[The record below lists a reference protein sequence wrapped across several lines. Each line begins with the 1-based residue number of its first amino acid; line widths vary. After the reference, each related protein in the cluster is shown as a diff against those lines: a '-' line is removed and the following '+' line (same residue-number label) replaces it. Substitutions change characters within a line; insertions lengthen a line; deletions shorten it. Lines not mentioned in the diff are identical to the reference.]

1 MHRLVIRFLLGICF
15 FTLALSAGAQ
25 NTKPTDPPS
34 STFGLDAKDARAVN
48 QIRARMAE
56 IRKTRPTVALVLSG
70 GGAKGAAT
78 VGVLKYLEK
87 FNIPVDMVVGT
98 SIGGLLG
105 GMYAL
110 GYDADYLDSLLRNM
124 DWEMALSD
132 KVDRKY
138 MPYSRIRNK
147 EKYLLQFPFY
157 YRADDY
163 KNYLRGD
170 MPFAPGRSR
179 ELHLGAG
186 SGDMSSMAR
195 GNLMGSLP
203 SGFVFGQNVNH
214 IISSRTVGYSDS
226 TDFFKFPI
234 PFACVATDMA
244 SGRAKVWHAGS
255 INMALRSTMS
265 IPGLFAPVR
274 TNGMVLV
281 DGGMRNNFP
290 VNVAKRM
297 GADIVIGIDLS
308 DQSLKADEI
317 QNLGDIMMAGMDL
330 FSNDAFELNQN
341 LLDIHIH
348 PDVTGYNMLS
358 FNREAVDT
366 LYNRGYMAAQKVTPQ
381 LRALKKRM
389 SSAGRRLNARKAV
402 DIGLQPVS
410 IGNIEVVGVDMS
422 EADYIIEGMQVKAN
436 STVDRDALEDDIARI
451 YGKGS
456 YDYVNYEL
464 RGKKEPYTLRIYC
477 KRGPMHKIG
486 FGARVD
492 TEEFVALLLNVG
504 LNTNAMRGHSL
515 DINARL
521 SSHPYLDL
529 LYAYNGRSFA
539 TFNLRANVSY
549 LDKIFLFPDLFQAS
563 VSFIQSN
570 QELFFSNMHW
580 SDMDIKLGFRNQLLY
595 ANRILDASGLTLN
608 TFMDYPGLFI
618 DGRIETLDNGY
629 FPTKGVSAG
638 VRGDLIYS
646 GIDPIDGT
654 ALTGV
659 AAADVTVPISRN
671 RFTLLLQMNARMVF
685 SSGAPLLLMNMVGG
699 DMPGRYMDHQ
709 IPMIGIAGAMFREDN
724 IIMGR
729 IEARYRLGSNHYL
742 SLIGNTGID
751 FPDFSHITDAS
762 MLSGFGMGYSYN
774 SIAGP
779 LKAQL
784 GWSPLTKKLSFYLS
798 MGYNF

>member
-1 MHRLVIRFLLGICF
+1 MKKLILILLSLLPVI
-15 FTLALSAGAQ
+15 ASAQ
-25 NTKPTDPPS
+25 NTNLKDPPS
-34 STFGLDAKDARAVN
+34 STFGLDKKDQRAVE

-98 SIGGLLG
+98 SIGGMLG
-105 GMYAL
+105 GLYAL
-110 GYDADYLDSLLRNM
+110 GYNADYLDSLFKNM

-163 KNYLRGD
+163 MNYLRGD

-179 ELHLGAG
+179 ELHLGAN
-186 SGDMSSMAR
+186 SGEDMSTMAR
-195 GNLMGSLP
+195 NNLMGSLP

-234 PFACVATDMA
+234 PFACIATDMA

-297 GADIVIGIDLS
+297 GADIVIGVDLS
-308 DQSLKADEI
+308 ERSLHATEI

-330 FSNDAFELNQN
+330 FSNDAFELNQS

-348 PDVTGYNMLS
+348 PDVSGYNMLS
-358 FNREAVDT
+358 FNREAVDS
-366 LYNRGYMAAQKVTPQ
+366 LYQRGYEAAQKAAPQ
-381 LRALKKRM
+381 LRALKKRLG
-389 SSAGRRLNARKAV
+389 SAGRRLNAKKAV
-402 DIGLQPVS
+402 DIDLTPVKV
-410 IGNIEVVGVDMS
+410 GKIEVVGVD
-422 EADYIIEGMQVKAN
+422 EAEAEYIIQGMQVKEGA
-436 STVDRDALEDDIARI
+436 TVDRDQIEDDIARI
-451 YGKGS
+451 FGRGA

-464 RGKKEPYTLRIYC
+464 RGKKEPYTLRVLC

-492 TEEFVALLLNVG
+492 SEEYVSLLFNLG

-515 DINARL
+515 DITARL
-521 SSHPYLDL
+521 STHPYLDL
-529 LYAYNGRSFA
+529 LYSYNGRSFA
-539 TFNLRANVSY
+539 TFNARVNVSY
-549 LDKIFLFPDLFQAS
+549 LEKVFLLNDLTPFS
-563 VSFIQSN
+563 MSFIQSD

-580 SDMDIKLGFRNQLLY
+580 SFFDVKMGIRNQIFWTD
-595 ANRILDASGLTLN
+595 NVGPTLVKRAI
-608 TFMDYPGLFI
+608 FYPGFFT
-618 DGRIETLDNGY
+618 DARVETLDNGY

-638 VRGDLIYS
+638 VRGALIYIDMYNEAS
-646 GIDPIDGT
+646 TKFTGI
-654 ALTGV
+654 V
-659 AAADVTVPISRN
+659 AADVTFPVSLN
-671 RFTLLLQMNARMVF
+671 RFTLTMKGNARMVF
-685 SSGAPLLLMNMVGG
+685 SNAAPLVYNNFIGG
-699 DMPGRYMDHQ
+699 EMAGRYLDQQ
-709 IPMIGIAGAMFREDN
+709 IPFVGVNGAVVCPNN
-724 IIMGR
+724 IVVGR
-729 IEARYRLGSNHYL
+729 LEARYRLGKNHYVSIL
-742 SLIGNTGID
+742 GDTGID
-751 FPDFSHITDAS
+751 FDEFANIGDAN
-762 MLSGFGMGYSYN
+762 LLAGVGAGYAYD

-779 LKAQL
+779 LKAQI
-784 GWSPLTKKLSFYLS
+784 GWSNVTKKVSFYLS
-798 MGYNF
+798 LGYNF

>member
-1 MHRLVIRFLLGICF
+1 MKKLILFLLS
-15 FTLALSAGAQ
+15 LLPMVASAQ
-25 NTKPTDPPS
+25 NTKMTDPPS
-34 STFGLDAKDARAVN
+34 STFGLDTKDARAVN

-105 GMYAL
+105 GLYAL
-110 GYDADYLDSLLRNM
+110 GYDADYLDSLVRNM
-124 DWEMALSD
+124 NWDMALSD

-138 MPYSRIRNK
+138 MPYSRIRNR

-157 YRADDY
+157 YKPDDY
-163 KNYLRGD
+163 KNYIRGD
-170 MPFAPGRSR
+170 MPFAAGRSR

-203 SGFVFGQNVNH
+203 SGVVFGQNVNH

-255 INMALRSTMS
+255 INLAMRSTMS

-297 GADIVIGIDLS
+297 GADIVIGVDLS
-308 DQSLKADEI
+308 ERSLKADEI

-330 FSNDAFELNQN
+330 FSNDAFELNQS

-358 FNREAVDT
+358 FNREAVDS
-366 LYNRGYMAAQKVTPQ
+366 LYIRGYEAAKKATPQ
-381 LRALKKRM
+381 LRALKKRLG
-389 SSAGRRLNARKAV
+389 SAGRRLNARKAV
-402 DIGLQPVS
+402 DIGITPVK
-410 IGNIEVVGVDMS
+410 IAKIEVVGVDAA
-422 EADYIIEGMQVKAN
+422 EADYIIEGMSVKEN
-436 STVDRDALEDDIARI
+436 SVVSRDQIEDDIAHI
-451 YGKGS
+451 FGKGS

-464 RGKKEPYTLRIYC
+464 RGKKEPYTLRVMC
-477 KRGPMHKIG
+477 KRGPMHRIG

-492 TEEFVALLLNVG
+492 SEEYVSLLFNLG

-515 DINARL
+515 DITARL
-521 SSHPYLDL
+521 STHPYLDF
-529 LYAYNGRSFA
+529 LYAYNGRTFA
-539 TFNLRANVSY
+539 TFNARANVSY
-549 LDKIFLFPDLFQAS
+549 LEKTFLLNDLTPFS
-563 VSFIQSN
+563 MTFIQSD

-580 SDMDIKLGFRNQLLY
+580 SFFDVKMGLRNQIFWTD
-595 ANRILDASGLTLN
+595 NVGPTLVKK
-608 TFMDYPGLFI
+608 TKFYPGIFA
-618 DGRIETLDNGY
+618 DARIETLDHGY

-638 VRGDLIYS
+638 FRGALFYTDLNNEGS
-646 GIDPIDGT
+646 TKFTGI
-654 ALTGV
+654 L
-659 AAADVTVPISRN
+659 AADVTFPISLS
-671 RFTLLLQMNARMVF
+671 RFTLTMKGNARMVF
-685 SSGAPLLLMNMVGG
+685 SSTAPLVYNNFIGG
-699 DMPGRYMDHQ
+699 EMAGRYLDQQ
-709 IPMIGIAGAMFREDN
+709 IPFVGVNGAVVCPNN
-724 IIMGR
+724 IVVGR
-729 IEARYRLGSNHYL
+729 LEARYRFGKNHYVSIL
-742 SLIGNTGID
+742 GDTGID
-751 FPDFSHITDAS
+751 FDEFANIGDAQ
-762 MLSGFGMGYSYN
+762 MLAGFGAGYAYN

-779 LKAQL
+779 LKAQI
-784 GWSPLTKKLSFYLS
+784 GWSNVTKKVSVYLS
-798 MGYNF
+798 LGYNF

>member
-1 MHRLVIRFLLGICF
+1 MKKLCLIL
-15 FTLALSAGAQ
+15 LALLSIAASAQ
-25 NTKPTDPPS
+25 NTKMTDPPS

-110 GYDADYLDSLLRNM
+110 GYNADYLDSLVRNM
-124 DWEMALSD
+124 DWDMALSD
-132 KVDRKY
+132 KVDRQY

-157 YRADDY
+157 YKADDY
-163 KNYLRGD
+163 KNFLKGD
-170 MPFAPGRSR
+170 MPFAAGRSR

-186 SGDMSSMAR
+186 SADMSNMAR
-195 GNLMGSLP
+195 GNIMGSLP

-244 SGRAKVWHAGS
+244 SGRAKVWHSGS

-274 TNGMVLV
+274 YGGMVLV

-297 GADIVIGIDLS
+297 GADIVIGVDLS
-308 DQSLKADEI
+308 DRSLKADEI

-330 FSNDAFELNQN
+330 FSNDAFELNQS

-358 FNREAVDT
+358 FNKEAVDT
-366 LYNRGYMAAQKVTPQ
+366 MYIRGYQAAQKATPQ
-381 LRALKKRM
+381 LRALKKRLG
-389 SSAGRRLNARKAV
+389 SAGRRLNAKRAI
-402 DIGLQPVS
+402 DIGRKPVS
-410 IGNIEVVGVDMS
+410 IGKIEVVGVDEA
-422 EADYIIEGMQVKAN
+422 EADYIKAGMSVKPNTTAG
-436 STVDRDALEDDIARI
+436 RDQIEDDIARI
-451 YGKGS
+451 FGKGA

-464 RGKKEPYTLRIYC
+464 RGKKEPFTLRVYC

-492 TEEFVALLLNVG
+492 TEEFVALLLNLG

-515 DINARL
+515 DINTRL
-521 SSHPYLDL
+521 STHPYLDL
-529 LYAYNGRSFA
+529 LYSYNGRTFA
-539 TFNLRANVSY
+539 TFNARANVTY
-549 LDKIFLFPDLFQAS
+549 LDKIFMWTAGDPFDL
-563 VSFIQSN
+563 SFIQSN
-570 QELFFSNMHW
+570 QEIFFSNMHW
-580 SDMDIKLGFRNQLLY
+580 SDMDVKLGLRNQFYWLNR
-595 ANRILDASGLTLN
+595 ANLATVN
-608 TFMDYPGLFI
+608 TAMDFPGIFL
-618 DGRIETLDNGY
+618 DGRVETLDNGY

-638 VRGDLIYS
+638 IRGDLVYS
-646 GIDPIDGT
+646 GFVPDATKLMGI
-654 ALTGV
+654 
-659 AAADVTVPISRN
+659 AAADVTVPLSRD
-671 RFTLLLQMNARMVF
+671 RFTFLLKVNARMIF
-685 SSGAPLLLMNMVGG
+685 SGGAPLVFNNVVGG
-699 DMPGRYMDHQ
+699 DMAGRYLDQQ
-709 IPMIGIAGAMFREDN
+709 IPFVGLPGAMLLQDN
-724 IIMGR
+724 VAVGTV
-729 IEARYRLGSNHYL
+729 EARYRLGNNHYL
-742 SLIGNTGID
+742 SLMGSSSVD
-751 FPDFSHITDAS
+751 FPDFSHIKEAN
-762 MLSGFGMGYSYN
+762 MFSGFGIGYAYN

-784 GWSPLTKKLSFYLS
+784 GWSSFTNKLSLYLS
-798 MGYNF
+798 LGYNF

>member
-1 MHRLVIRFLLGICF
+1 MKKLATILLFLLLMPL
-15 FTLALSAGAQ
+15 LASAQ
-25 NTKPTDPPS
+25 NTKLADPPS
-34 STFGLDAKDARAVN
+34 STFGLDRKDARAVD

-110 GYDADYLDSLLRNM
+110 GYDADYLDSLVRNM
-124 DWEMALSD
+124 DWDMALSD
-132 KVDRKY
+132 KVDRQY
-138 MPYSRIRNK
+138 MPYSRIRNR

-157 YRADDY
+157 YNASDY

-170 MPFAPGRSR
+170 MPFAAGRSR

-234 PFACVATDMA
+234 PFACIATDMA
-244 SGRAKVWHAGS
+244 SGRAKVWHSGS
-255 INMALRSTMS
+255 INLALRSTMS

-297 GADIVIGIDLS
+297 GADIVIGVDLS
-308 DQSLKADEI
+308 DRSLQADEI

-330 FSNDAFELNQN
+330 FSNDVFELNQE

-348 PDVTGYNMLS
+348 PDMTGYNMLS
-358 FNREAVDT
+358 FNRAAVDT
-366 LYNRGYMAAQKVTPQ
+366 MFNRGYVAAQKATPQ

-389 SSAGRRLNARKAV
+389 GSAGRRYNARKAV
-402 DIGLQPVS
+402 DIGLHPVA
-410 IGNIEVVGVDMS
+410 IGKIEVVGVDS
-422 EADYIIEGMQVKAN
+422 AEAEYIIEGLHVKAGT
-436 STVDRDALEDDIARI
+436 TVDRDQIEDDIAHI
-451 YGKGS
+451 FGKGA

-464 RGKKEPYTLRIYC
+464 RGKKEPFTLRIYC
-477 KRGPMHKIG
+477 KRGPMHKLG

-492 TEEFVALLLNVG
+492 TEDFVALLLNVG

-515 DINARL
+515 DITTRL
-521 SSHPYLDL
+521 STHPYLDL
-529 LYAYNGRSFA
+529 LYSYNGRSFA
-539 TFNLRANVSY
+539 TFNVRANVTY
-549 LDKIFLFPDLFQAS
+549 LDKMLVTPDWTPADF
-563 VSFIQSN
+563 SFIHSV

-580 SDMDIKLGFRNQLLY
+580 SDMDVKLGFRNQYFWL
-595 ANRILDASGLTLN
+595 NRAGTLSVQKG
-608 TFMDYPGLFI
+608 MDYPGVFL
-618 DGRIETLDNGY
+618 DGRIETMDNGY
-629 FPTKGVSAG
+629 FPTRGVSAG
-638 VRGDLIYS
+638 IRGDLVYRS
-646 GIDPIDGT
+646 LNEDESSKF
-654 ALTGV
+654 LGV
-659 AAADVTVPISRN
+659 AAADVTVPLSMD
-671 RFTLLLQMNARMVF
+671 RFTLVLKGNARMVF
-685 SSGAPLLLMNMVGG
+685 SNGAPLLFMNMVGG
-699 DMPGRYMDHQ
+699 DMPGRYLDQQ
-709 IPMIGIAGAMFREDN
+709 IPFAGVTGGYLRADN
-724 IIMGR
+724 IVVGSA
-729 IEARYRLGSNHYL
+729 EARYRLGVNHYV
-742 SLIGNTGID
+742 SLLGSTMAD
-751 FPDFSHITDAS
+751 FDDFAS
-762 MLSGFGMGYSYN
+762 IKEANLFSGFAIGYAYN

-784 GWSPLTKKLSFYLS
+784 GWSSLTNKLSLYLS
-798 MGYNF
+798 VGYYF

>member
-1 MHRLVIRFLLGICF
+1 MKKILAIVLGLV
-15 FTLALSAGAQ
+15 ALSAAAQ
-25 NTKPTDPPS
+25 NTKMTDPPS
-34 STFGLDAKDARAVN
+34 STFGLDRKDARAVD

-110 GYDADYLDSLLRNM
+110 GYDADYLDSLIRNM

-138 MPYSRIRNK
+138 MPYSRIRAK

-163 KNYLRGD
+163 KNYLKGD
-170 MPFAPGRSR
+170 MPFAAGRSR
-179 ELHLGAG
+179 ELHLGAN
-186 SGDMSSMAR
+186 SGDMSSIAR
-195 GNLMGSLP
+195 GNIMGSLP

-214 IISSRTVGYSDS
+214 ILSSRTVGYSDS

-234 PFACVATDMA
+234 PFACLATDMA
-244 SGRAKVWHAGS
+244 SGRAKVWHSGS
-255 INMALRSTMS
+255 VNLALRSTMS

-297 GADIVIGIDLS
+297 GADIVIGVDLS
-308 DQSLKADEI
+308 ERSLKADEI

-330 FSNDAFELNQN
+330 FSNDAFELNQS

-348 PDVTGYNMLS
+348 PDMSGYNMLS
-358 FNREAVDT
+358 FNREAVDSM
-366 LYNRGYMAAQKVTPQ
+366 YNRGYAAAVKATPQ
-381 LRALKKRM
+381 LRALKNRLG
-389 SSAGRRLNARKAV
+389 SAGRKYNAKKAV
-402 DIGLQPVS
+402 DIGLTPVT
-410 IGNIEVVGVDMS
+410 IGKIEVVGVDDA
-422 EADYIIEGMQVKAN
+422 EAEYIMEGMQVKAGM
-436 STVDRDALEDDIARI
+436 VAGRDQIEDDIAHI
-451 YGKGS
+451 FGKGS

-464 RGKKEPYTLRIYC
+464 RGKKAPYTLRIYC
-477 KRGPMHKIG
+477 KRGPMHKLG

-515 DINARL
+515 DITTRL
-521 SSHPYLDL
+521 STHPYLDL
-529 LYAYNGRSFA
+529 LYAYNGRNFA
-539 TFNLRANVSY
+539 TLNVRANVSY
-549 LDKIFLFPDLFQAS
+549 LEKMFFMSSEVITDM
-563 VSFIQSN
+563 SFVQSN
-570 QELFFSNMHW
+570 QEVFFSNMHW
-580 SDMDIKLGFRNQLLY
+580 SFFDVKLGLRNQVYWMRNLQGQVMDFPG
-595 ANRILDASGLTLN
+595 IFLDA
-608 TFMDYPGLFI
+608 
-618 DGRIETLDNGY
+618 RVETLDNGY
-629 FPTKGVSAG
+629 FPTKGISAG
-638 VRGDLIYS
+638 VRGDFLYS
-646 GIDPIDGT
+646 GLDPET
-654 ALTGV
+654 TKFTGI
-659 AAADVTVPISRN
+659 AAADVTWPLSFD
-671 RFTLLLQMNARMVF
+671 RFTFLIKGNARLVF
-685 SSGAPLLLMNMVGG
+685 TGSAPLPLMNMVGG
-699 DMPGRYMDHQ
+699 DMAGRYLDHQ
-709 IPMIGIAGAMFREDN
+709 IPFVGVVGGQLRTDN
-724 IIMGR
+724 ILVGGV
-729 IEARYRLGSNHYL
+729 EARMRLGSNHYV
-742 SLIGNTGID
+742 SLMGNASLD
-751 FPDFSHITDAS
+751 FMEFSNIKDS
-762 MLSGFGMGYSYN
+762 YIFSGFGLGYAYN

-784 GWSPLTKKLSFYLS
+784 GWSSYTNKLNFYLS
-798 MGYNF
+798 LGFNF

>member
-1 MHRLVIRFLLGICF
+1 MIKRFFI
-15 FTLALSAGAQ
+15 LACLCVLPVLASAQ
-25 NTKPTDPPS
+25 NTKISDPRS
-34 STFGLDAKDARAVN
+34 STFGLDNKDARAVN

-87 FNIPVDMVVGT
+87 FNIPIDMVVGT

-110 GYDADYLDSLLRNM
+110 GYDADYLDSLIRNM
-124 DWEMALSD
+124 NWDMALSD

-138 MPYSRIRNK
+138 MPYSRIRNR

-157 YRADDY
+157 YKADDY
-163 KNYLRGD
+163 KNFLKGD

-297 GADIVIGIDLS
+297 GADIVIGVDLS
-308 DQSLKADEI
+308 EQSLKADEI
-317 QNLGDIMMAGMDL
+317 QNLADIMMAGMDL
-330 FSNDAFELNQN
+330 FSNDAFELNQS

-358 FNREAVDT
+358 FNREAVDS
-366 LYNRGYMAAQKVTPQ
+366 LYKRGYEAAQQAAPQ
-381 LRALKKRM
+381 LRALKKRLGG
-389 SSAGRRLNARKAV
+389 AGHHLNARKAI
-402 DIGLQPVS
+402 DIGLHPVS
-410 IGNIEVVGVDMS
+410 IGNIEVVGVDSS
-422 EADYIIEGMQVKAN
+422 EADYIIEGMQVKAH

-515 DINARL
+515 DINTRL

-549 LDKIFLFPDLFQAS
+549 LDKMFLMPDQSQVS

-570 QELFFSNMHW
+570 QEVFFSNMHW
-580 SDMDIKLGFRNQLLY
+580 SDLDVKLGIRNQFY
-595 ANRILDASGLTLN
+595 YVDRILDANGVIRYTC
-608 TFMDYPGLFI
+608 MDYPGVFI
-618 DGRIETLDNGY
+618 DGRIETLDSGY
-629 FPTKGVSAG
+629 FPTRGVSAG
-638 VRGDLIYS
+638 IRGDLVYS
-646 GIDPIDGT
+646 GMDPEEGT
-654 ALTGV
+654 QLTGM
-659 AAADVTVPISRN
+659 AAADFTVPLSRD
-671 RFTLLLQMNARMVF
+671 RFTLLLQGNVRMIF
-685 SSGAPLLLMNMVGG
+685 SSGAPLLLRNMVGG
-699 DMPGRYMDHQ
+699 DMPGRYLDHQ
-709 IPMIGIAGAMFREDN
+709 IPFVGFVGGMLRSDDILV
-724 IIMGR
+724 GR
-729 IEARYRLGSNHYL
+729 VEARYRLGSNHYL
-742 SLIGNTGID
+742 SLMANTGID
-751 FPDFSHITDAS
+751 FMDFAHISDAT
-762 MLSGFGMGYSYN
+762 MISGFGLGYSYN

-784 GWSPLTKKLSFYLS
+784 GWSSLTKSIGFYLS
-798 MGYNF
+798 LGYNF

>member
-1 MHRLVIRFLLGICF
+1 MKKLILILLSLLPL
-15 FTLALSAGAQ
+15 LASAQ
-25 NTKPTDPPS
+25 NTKMTDPPS
-34 STFGLDAKDARAVN
+34 STFGLDKKDQRAVDR
-48 QIRARMAE
+48 IRARMAE

-105 GMYAL
+105 GLYAL
-110 GYDADYLDSLLRNM
+110 GYDADYLDSLVKNM

-138 MPYSRIRNK
+138 MPYSRIRNR

-157 YRADDY
+157 YKADDY
-163 KNYLRGD
+163 KNYLQGD
-170 MPFAPGRSR
+170 MPFAAGRSR
-179 ELHLGAG
+179 ELHLGAN

-226 TDFFKFPI
+226 TDFFRFPI

-244 SGRAKVWHAGS
+244 SGRAKVWHSGS
-255 INMALRSTMS
+255 INLALRSTMS

-297 GADIVIGIDLS
+297 GADIVIGVDLS
-308 DQSLKADEI
+308 ERSLKADEI

-330 FSNDAFELNQN
+330 FSNDAFELNQS

-366 LYNRGYMAAQKVTPQ
+366 LFQRGYVAAQKATPQ
-381 LRALKKRM
+381 LRALKKRLG
-389 SSAGRRLNARKAV
+389 SAGRRLNAKKAV
-402 DIGLQPVS
+402 DIGLKPVK
-410 IGNIEVVGVDMS
+410 IGKIEVVGVDAAEAEYITDRMS
-422 EADYIIEGMQVKAN
+422 VKAN
-436 STVDRDALEDDIARI
+436 STVGRDQIEDDIARI
-451 YGKGS
+451 FGKGS

-464 RGKKEPYTLRIYC
+464 RGKKEPYTLRVYC

-492 TEEFVALLLNVG
+492 TEDFVALLLNLG

-515 DINARL
+515 DITTRL
-521 SSHPYLDL
+521 STHPYLDL
-529 LYAYNGRSFA
+529 LYTYNGRNFA
-539 TFNLRANVSY
+539 TFNARANVTY
-549 LDKIFLFPDLFQAS
+549 LDHKFMMDNVTPVDLSFVQA
-563 VSFIQSN
+563 N
-570 QELFFSNMHW
+570 QEIFFSNMHW
-580 SDMDIKLGFRNQLLY
+580 SDMDVKLGFKNVAFWLKR
-595 ANRILDASGLTLN
+595 ASMVEFDRFL
-608 TFMDYPGLFI
+608 DYPGLFL
-618 DGRIETLDNGY
+618 DGRVETLDNGY
-629 FPTKGVSAG
+629 FPTRGISAG
-638 VRGDLIYS
+638 VHGDFIYNKLA
-646 GIDPIDGT
+646 DEAGT
-654 ALTGV
+654 QFMGV
-659 AAADVTVPISRN
+659 AAADFTLPLSLD
-671 RFTLLLQMNARMVF
+671 RFTLLLKGNARLVF
-685 SSGAPLLLMNMVGG
+685 SNDTPFPFMNLVGG
-699 DMPGRYMDHQ
+699 DMAGRYLDHQ
-709 IPMIGIAGAMFREDN
+709 IPFVGVTGGMMRPNNLFVGGAEV
-724 IIMGR
+724 
-729 IEARYRLGSNHYL
+729 RYRMGNNHYL
-742 SLIGNTGID
+742 SLLASTSMD
-751 FPDFSHITDAS
+751 FPEFSNIKDNMT
-762 MLSGFGMGYSYN
+762 MFSGFGIGYAYD

-784 GWSPLTKKLSFYLS
+784 GWSSFTNQVSLYLS
-798 MGYNF
+798 LGYNF